1 MYITPQT
8 HDGEITQSSRSSAD
22 TISIEVRFNVSDA
35 FISLTQ
41 GRQDQVIFASRSR
54 FARLGIE
61 IRPVSALR
69 FEQNSAYLTATVRSV
84 VPSYNVAQFLPDLL
98 CKGLRVGRLVFCP
111 QEKRLASEAVT
122 AALLQHRIQLP
133 AGSSVDTDGRLLIP
147 THRCLYSFQKPLTF
161 DDISAIAARVEGL
174 EVLNRLQ
181 TRINV
186 QYLLLSPGDGLI
198 TSCSMF
204 LHEHYVV
211 LDSAAAP
218 LGQHLQAVVLDP
230 ISTRGT
236 RVFLEFWNQSA
247 SPILNPMVVAY
258 VYSAFNE
265 DLSRRRW
272 FTVQD
277 NTPQPPDPKLLAST
291 DYEALS
297 TYMNRMVSPA
307 SRPSY
312 YDRPMIVVGK
322 VDDIGAGKDF
332 VDSWS
337 GPRHLDRAGIHTIA
351 RPENYARESADCG
364 MYGTHIVSKL
374 PPNANATLLLDYFPN
389 LVEHTAICDAAC
401 QRKVKRLAFR
411 RASFE
416 HGPFFSD
423 RDHGRLA
430 DYQTLGLDIYW
441 CNDERRHVAYHA
453 YRGLRGFFVRPD
465 VLDRFYSALI
475 FAVYGS
481 TSPLDADSV
490 QRLDTLLEEFQNL
503 FGSNVAILTG
513 GGPGAMSQV
522 TELAHARGMLVGA
535 SFIETIDQ
543 PRKET
548 VEFYQTFQSKSRQDR
563 QRWFEIASFHI
574 CCSGGLGTLEE
585 IGLTLTDMKLG
596 VFEPSPFVFF
606 GSQNGRPYWDHLRA
620 QVEAMVAAQR
630 APAWLPHQLLF
641 TGDPKEVTAFYRRN
655 LQLA

>member
-8 HDGEITQSSRSSAD
+8 PDGEITQAAQSAAD
-22 TISIEVRFNVSDA
+22 AISVEVRFNVSDA
-35 FISLTQ
+35 FISLTH
-41 GRQDQVIFASRSR
+41 GRQEQVIFASRSR

-61 IRPVSALR
+61 ICPVSPVR
-69 FEQNSAYLTATVRSV
+69 FEGKSAYLTATVRSV

-111 QEKRLASEAVT
+111 QENRLPSEAVA

-133 AGSSVDTDGRLLIP
+133 AGSSVDVDGRLVIP

-161 DDISAIAARVEGL
+161 DDISAIAARVDGI

-181 TRINV
+181 TRVNV
-186 QYLLLSPGDGLI
+186 QHLFLAAGDGLI

-211 LDSAAAP
+211 LDSAAAA

-236 RVFLEFWNQSA
+236 RVFLEFWNHSA

-258 VYSAFNE
+258 VYSAINE

-277 NTPQPPDPKLLAST
+277 NTPQAPDPKLLAST
-291 DYEALS
+291 DYEALAA
-297 TYMNRMVSPA
+297 YMNRIVSPA
-307 SRPSY
+307 PIASY
-312 YDRPMIVVGK
+312 YDRPVIVVAK
-322 VDDIGAGKDF
+322 VDDIRSGKAPL
-332 VDSWS
+332 DSWT
-337 GPRHLDRAGIHTIA
+337 GPSQLDRSGIHMIA
-351 RPENYARESADCG
+351 RPENYAREPADCA
-364 MYGTHIVSKL
+364 MYGTDIISKL

-430 DYQTLGLDIYW
+430 DYQTLRLEIYW
-441 CNDERRHVAYHA
+441 CNDERKHVAYHA

-481 TSPLDADSV
+481 TWPLDPDSV
-490 QRLDTLLEEFQNL
+490 RRLDTLLEELQHL

-543 PRKET
+543 PRTET

-606 GSQNGRPYWDHLRA
+606 GSQNSRPYWDHLRA
-620 QVEAMVAAQR
+620 QIETMVAAQR
-630 APAWLPHQLLF
+630 APAWLQHQLLF
-641 TGDPKEVTAFYRRN
+641 TSDPKEVTAFYRRN